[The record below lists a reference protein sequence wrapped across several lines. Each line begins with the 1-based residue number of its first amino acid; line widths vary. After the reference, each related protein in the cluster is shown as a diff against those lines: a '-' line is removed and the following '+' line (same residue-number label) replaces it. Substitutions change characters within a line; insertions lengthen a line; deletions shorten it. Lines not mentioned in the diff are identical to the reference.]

1 MGRTAKFT
9 PEERAQSCRDK
20 NTKYRQS
27 EHGKAVRAQGHATDK
42 RGRRKVA
49 KGHLTRVPPL
59 PSGIE
64 EWTRASLHPEHP
76 IHISARADT
85 EDFDASSI
93 YHFLAPPPFD
103 IPESEREAA
112 RTPQPYHRG
121 GTVWL
126 RQRALDGCLERE
138 RVKKQEFWGVQAS
151 VLNICSL
158 HDEIRAEIAIQLGEW
173 ERILSLNKGLVDRSL
188 ECAMWQRHVIWK
200 ARYIQ
205 DLFYL
210 RVLPAIVV

>member
-1 MGRTAKFT
+1 MSTTYTVYKSLMWQFFHNFWLHLLATA
-9 PEERAQSCRDK
+9 RDT
-20 NTKYRQS
+20 NAGDCLAIIFSLLFVRLRQ
-27 EHGKAVRAQGHATDK
+27 HHFLLAAVHAQGHATDK

-121 GTVWL
+121 GTAWL
-126 RQRALDGCLERE
+126 RHRALDGIR
-138 RVKKQEFWGVQAS
+138 RDT
-151 VLNICSL
+151 SL
-158 HDEIRAEIAIQLGEW
+158 RIPSARRQYILG
-173 ERILSLNKGLVDRSL
+173 
-188 ECAMWQRHVIWK
+188 
-200 ARYIQ
+200 
-205 DLFYL
+205 
-210 RVLPAIVV
+210 P

>member
-1 MGRTAKFT
+1 MSTTYTVYKSLMWQFFHNFWLHLLATARDTNAGDCLAIISSLLFFT

-76 IHISARADT
+76 IHISARTDT

-138 RVKKQEFWGVQAS
+138 RVKK
-151 VLNICSL
+151 
-158 HDEIRAEIAIQLGEW
+158 
-173 ERILSLNKGLVDRSL
+173 
-188 ECAMWQRHVIWK
+188 
-200 ARYIQ
+200 
-205 DLFYL
+205 
-210 RVLPAIVV
+210 